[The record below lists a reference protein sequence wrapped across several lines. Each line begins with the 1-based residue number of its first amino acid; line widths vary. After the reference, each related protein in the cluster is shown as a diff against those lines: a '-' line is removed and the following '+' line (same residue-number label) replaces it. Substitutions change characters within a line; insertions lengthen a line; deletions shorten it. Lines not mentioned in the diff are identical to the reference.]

1 MVQECDAPSHAEDKP
16 DDRAIDALQIQFRDR
31 LSQHKAG
38 LRNLVDK
45 IGELTNAVQE
55 LEMPLQR

>member
-1 MVQECDAPSHAEDKP
+1 MSTFFDVAPDP
-16 DDRAIDALQIQFRDR
+16 DDRAIDTLQIQFRDR

-55 LEMPLQR
+55 LEML